1 MHCSDPLQETQ
12 PLLQPLN
19 FDLHVICDFFLLF
32 SFFFGKTRFR
42 DMGRKK
48 PCEYCGVL
56 VTVRSVTLQLC
67 RWSETPTSLMVNN
80 SNNDVKDNYTNDASS
95 SSWEKKNKNKKKL
108 KLKNGSGNPHLHARF
123 SNWYLSMRSPS
134 NNIAEMWG
142 KINKVKPLQD
152 TGVITEGFITIF
164 TFAPTGWAWAC

>member
-19 FDLHVICDFFLLF
+19 FDLHVICDFFPY
-32 SFFFGKTRFR
+32 FFLENSLQGH
-42 DMGRKK
+42 GEKK
-48 PCEYCGVL
+48 NCKYCGVL

-95 SSWEKKNKNKKKL
+95 SSWEIKKNN
-108 KLKNGSGNPHLHARF
+108 NWSWRMVSGNPHLNARF
-123 SNWYLSMRSPS
+123 NNWYLSMRSLS

-142 KINKVKPLQD
+142 KINKVKPL
-152 TGVITEGFITIF
+152 
-164 TFAPTGWAWAC
+164 